1 MFLRRRVASL
11 ILIISLLLSL
21 CPAAFAEVK
30 LTITSDTRVYAE
42 PDTSSSS
49 YSVKKGWEAILV
61 AYGKGSYSD
70 WARIKNPTTGKIF
83 YIKTRYL
90 SESGEEA
97 PEEKT
102 DISTAYILVDG
113 LYIYKEKSLS
123 SGHVRSLTR
132 GRQVTVYS
140 ESNGWAKIEYKGK
153 EGYVPAAALSDEK
166 PSSVKRMYT
175 NKETTA
181 FLSDNSFSAELAS
194 FNAGKEVKVYAA
206 EGDWYIVSVPG
217 GAGYI
222 RKSHLQET
230 KYSPEKPEEESVQTT
245 SAYVLVDGLSIYKE
259 KSLSSS
265 RVRSLTRGRQVTV
278 FSESGGWAKIDYK
291 GKQGYVPAAALSDEK
306 PSSIKRMYTNT
317 ETCAYLSDTTSSA
330 ELASFKAG
338 AEVKVY
344 AAEGDWYIVSV
355 SGGAGYVRKAHL
367 QETKYSPEKPEEESA
382 QTTSAYI
389 LVDGLYIYK
398 EKSLSSSHVRSLTRG
413 RQVTV
418 YSESDGWAKMEYKG
432 KQGYVPVAALSDEKP
447 ADVKRMY
454 TNKDTCAY
462 LNTTSSSDELAS
474 FKIGEEVK
482 VYAANG
488 DWYVV
493 AVSGGAGYIRASDLS
508 ANKVSAGYESVND
521 SCYVKSDVAKVYIGE
536 SSDSA
541 VAFQLGYG
549 TKISVRGLSVDGKWA
564 KIRYNSNDYYMLCS
578 ALSNEPVKNDIILA
592 DWFNSNINSTFKKG
606 TRATITDVDT
616 GLTWTVVRRGSTNHA
631 DVEPISD
638 ADTAIMQQAVAG
650 EDGNWTYIR
659 HAVIVTIN
667 GKRYAA
673 SIYTEPHGDSS
684 VSANDYSGHFCVHF
698 LNSRT
703 HGTDRVDEGHQKMVM
718 KAYNAF

>member
-30 LTITSDTRVYAE
+30 LTITSNTRVYAE

-90 SESGEEA
+90 SDSGEEA
-97 PEEKT
+97 PEEEA

-123 SGHVRSLTR
+123 SG
-132 GRQVTVYS
+132 
-140 ESNGWAKIEYKGK
+140 
-153 EGYVPAAALSDEK
+153 
-166 PSSVKRMYT
+166 
-175 NKETTA
+175 
-181 FLSDNSFSAELAS
+181 
-194 FNAGKEVKVYAA
+194 
-206 EGDWYIVSVPG
+206 
-217 GAGYI
+217 
-222 RKSHLQET
+222 
-230 KYSPEKPEEESVQTT
+230 
-245 SAYVLVDGLSIYKE
+245 
-259 KSLSSS
+259 
-265 RVRSLTRGRQVTV
+265 
-278 FSESGGWAKIDYK
+278 
-291 GKQGYVPAAALSDEK
+291 
-306 PSSIKRMYTNT
+306 
-317 ETCAYLSDTTSSA
+317 
-330 ELASFKAG
+330 
-338 AEVKVY
+338 
-344 AAEGDWYIVSV
+344 
-355 SGGAGYVRKAHL
+355 
-367 QETKYSPEKPEEESA
+367 
-382 QTTSAYI
+382 
-389 LVDGLYIYK
+389 
-398 EKSLSSSHVRSLTRG
+398 HVRSLTRG

-482 VYAANG
+482 VYAADG